1 MARTKLAAV
10 AVKPNNLALMLLA
23 PLVPDGALAVVLLE
37 EVWAAEDE
45 RRVDDTTAE
54 VDGIERVVVPSSTSI

>member
-1 MARTKLAAV
+1 MARTKLAVV

>member
-37 EVWAAEDE
+37 EV
-45 RRVDDTTAE
+45 
-54 VDGIERVVVPSSTSI
+54 